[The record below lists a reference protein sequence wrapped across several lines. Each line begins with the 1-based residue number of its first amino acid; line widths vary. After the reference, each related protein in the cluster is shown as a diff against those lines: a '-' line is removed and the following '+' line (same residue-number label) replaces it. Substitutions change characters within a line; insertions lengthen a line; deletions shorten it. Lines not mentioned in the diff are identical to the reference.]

1 MLLNGSWSSVHGIP
15 YPGKKKERKKTQE
28 CTSQLSQPHLFKA
41 QRRLENVIFLVGK
54 VWI

>member
-15 YPGKKKERKKTQE
+15 YPGKKKERRKTK
-28 CTSQLSQPHLFKA
+28 SAPQLSQPHLFKA
-41 QRRLENVIFLVGK
+41 QRRLENVVFLVGK